1 MTRLT
6 VGVALA
12 SVLAVSPALAHHGA
26 ATLGTVTI
34 TQPVTADGKMLAPGT
49 YEIRDTGEHVT
60 PLPGQSDEAQAY
72 IEIVSNGAVVAR
84 EIAEVMPAAPRAV
97 GTSGAAS
104 GQASTRLRVET
115 LRGNEFLRISANR
128 DGARYLIHLPMQAK

>member
-12 SVLAVSPALAHHGA
+12 SVLAAYPAFAHHSA

-34 TQPVTADGKMLAPGT
+34 TQPVMANGKMLEPGT
-49 YEIRDTGEHVT
+49 YQIRDTGEHVT

-72 IEIVSNGAVVAR
+72 VEIISNGAVVAR
-84 EIAEVMPAAPRAV
+84 EIAEVMSSAPRAV
-97 GTSGAAS
+97 GTSGETS
-104 GQASTRLRVET
+104 GQASSRLRVET
-115 LRGNEFLRISANR
+115 LRGNEYVRISANR
-128 DGARYLIHLPMQAK
+128 DGARYLIHLPTQVK